1 MDSEH
6 LLRDYLHVL
15 LKSSAVKN
23 YFSSLTN
30 GRFGPTTEEGTLN
43 VM

>member
-6 LLRDYLHVL
+6 LLRDYLHAL

-23 YFSSLTN
+23 DFSYSAN

-43 VM
+43 IV